1 MQSPHEGHDIIVL
14 STAMFLV
21 CPGYI
26 YHISSYF
33 QHRYYPWSRADDITG
48 DNFRKR
54 DKTIQDAS
62 LQSVDMLKK
71 WTLPTRHVPL
81 IKDALM
87 LYIEH
92 ECVCFRDVWKL

>member
-26 YHISSYF
+26 YHISSNF
-33 QHRYYPWSRADDITG
+33 QHRYCLWSRADDTTG

-71 WTLPTRHVPL
+71 RTLPTGQVPL
-81 IKDALM
+81 VKYALM
-87 LYIEH
+87 LYIEN
-92 ECVCFRDVWKL
+92 ECVCYRDV